1 MAIDQKTKIFFPN
14 LDGLRFIAFFFVF
27 SEHIIWAA
35 VKTLNIQSP
44 FWEHVLYTL
53 FANGGLGVSVF
64 FVLSGFLITFLI
76 LKEIEVRGK
85 LNVKAFYIRRFLRIW
100 PLYYLVLIFA
110 FYLYPFLIS
119 FIHPNPDVFGD
130 RQIYY
135 FTFLSNF
142 DLIHIT
148 KEGLKGSFLTGV
160 TWSIAVEEQFYLI
173 WPVLF
178 YVVPKKYFSFIF
190 ISVIIFG
197 FCFRFVHLDEP
208 AVLYFHSLSVCS
220 DLAVGSLAAYLS
232 LNSLK
237 FVDYFKNTLDV
248 KRIIIYILGITYI
261 LLSGYFFNPLI
272 STLINRLA
280 ISIFVVWVILDQN
293 FCSSGKLKI
302 SQFKWI
308 SKWGIYTY
316 GMYLLHQIALLLVL
330 NTYQYLDIEAV
341 SFWPKL
347 LKAAIVLAMT
357 FLMSYI
363 SYNWFEKYF
372 LNLKKHFAYFTKN

>member
-1 MAIDQKTKIFFPN
+1 MIVDQKTKIFFPN

-27 SEHIIWAA
+27 SEHILWAA
-35 VKTLNIQSP
+35 VKTLNVQSP

-85 LNVKAFYIRRFLRIW
+85 LDIKAFYIRRFLRIW

-148 KEGLKGSFLTGV
+148 TEGLKGSFLTGV
-160 TWSIAVEEQFYLI
+160 TWSVAVEEQFYLI
-173 WPVLF
+173 WPLLF
-178 YVVPKKYFSFIF
+178 YFVPKKYFISIF
-190 ISVIIFG
+190 ISVILISLS
-197 FCFRFVHLDEP
+197 FRCLHLNEP
-208 AVLYFHSLSVCS
+208 FVLYFHSLGVSS
-220 DLAVGSLAAYLS
+220 DLAIGGLAAYLS
-232 LNSLK
+232 LNSSV
-237 FVDYFKNTLDV
+237 FINYFKNTSV
-248 KRIIIYILGITYI
+248 RKRIVIYISGILYV
-261 LLSGYFFNPLI
+261 LLSGYFFNVI
-272 STLINRLA
+272 VSTLIDRLVT
-280 ISIFVVWVILDQN
+280 SIFVAWIIMDQN
-293 FCSSGKLKI
+293 FCNSERLKL

-341 SFWPKL
+341 SFWQKL
-347 LKAAIVLAMT
+347 LKAAIVLFLT